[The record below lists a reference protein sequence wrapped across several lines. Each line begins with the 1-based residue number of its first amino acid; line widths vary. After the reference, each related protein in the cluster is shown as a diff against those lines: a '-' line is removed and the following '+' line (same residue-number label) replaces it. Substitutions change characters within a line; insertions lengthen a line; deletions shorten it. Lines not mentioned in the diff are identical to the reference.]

1 MNEIRRVLKVASWR
15 LVLIDFFRTLAV
27 TASAAVGALI
37 IALFAE
43 RTFGLA
49 ISWPNDWIA
58 LGAILL
64 GVAALAALGWSLFR
78 RHKGVRLAAEV
89 DERANLKESL
99 STALCVARSDDPWS
113 RNVLETA
120 RDKAMKVDVKKAIP
134 ITAPRL
140 WPLPF
145 SMALALVVLWFAV
158 PHWDVL
164 GLFRKRVAEQQR
176 KDEIRTVQNEVKADT
191 DKLADLMKQAKVEIK
206 DENAEAQPTDQNNP
220 TPKDP
225 DEIRRAAVKKLTSLS
240 EKLADMRQGDKAK
253 QLEALK
259 NQMKQL
265 KQPGPGP
272 LDKMTQS
279 LQRGDFKKAQ
289 DDLQEL
295 SKQLASDSMSK
306 EDKEKAADQLKKL
319 SEQLDKLSKDRQDL
333 EKQLEK
339 AGLNKAQAAQ
349 AARDP
354 EALKKA
360 MEAMKNLSEEQKQ
373 QLQKMAENQN
383 AACKQCNGMAE
394 AMSKMAKGT
403 SKSGMSQEGQQG
415 MEGLEGQLSELEMS
429 EQDLKNLDA
438 AMSECRGQLAKMA
451 GQCNGGNCNGDGKGK
466 EYAASDQQSPWKA
479 GETAGKFGKGSG
491 GPGQSGGG
499 TSPQGAD
506 APVTTEK
513 TVAQSKQG
521 NGPIIGSKLV
531 YGDQVKGESQA
542 EFQAAVESSAKA
554 ASEALE
560 GMQVRR
566 ELQDS
571 VKHYFGR
578 LQARAQGKP

>member
-1 MNEIRRVLKVASWR
+1 MNEIRRILKLASWR

-27 TASAAVGALI
+27 TASAAVGALMV
-37 IALFAE
+37 ALFAE
-43 RTFGLA
+43 RIFGLE
-49 ISWPNDWIA
+49 IGWPRDWVRLGALLLGIA
-58 LGAILL
+58 LVVAGAWS
-64 GVAALAALGWSLFR
+64 VAR
-78 RHKGVRLAAEV
+78 RRRGIRLAAEV
-89 DERANLKESL
+89 DERADLKESL
-99 STALCVARSDDPWS
+99 STALCVAASDNPWS

-120 RDKAMKVDVKKAIP
+120 RERASRADVRKAIP

-140 WPLPF
+140 WPAPF
-145 SMALALVVLWFAV
+145 AMALALVTLWFAV

-164 GLFRKRVAEQQR
+164 GLFHKRVAER
-176 KDEIRTVQNEVKADT
+176 ELRNELRTVQNEVKADS
-191 DKLADLMKQAKVEIK
+191 DKLAELMKKAKVEIT
-206 DENAEAQPTDQNNP
+206 DEDAQARPADQNNP
-220 TPKDP
+220 AVKDP
-225 DEIRRAAVKKLTSLS
+225 DEIRRAAVKKLTSLN
-240 EKLADMRQGDKAK
+240 ERLADLRQGDKAK
-253 QLEALK
+253 QLEAMK

-289 DDLQEL
+289 DELQEL
-295 SKQLASDSMSK
+295 ARQLASDSMSK
-306 EDKEKAADQLKKL
+306 DDKEKAAHQLKKL
-319 SEQLDKLSKDRQDL
+319 AEQLDNLAKDRQDL
-333 EKQLEK
+333 ERQLER
-339 AGLNKAQAAQ
+339 AGMSKEQAAQ

-360 MEAMKNLSEEQKQ
+360 MEGMKNLTEEQKE
-373 QLQKMAENQN
+373 QLQKMAQAQN
-383 AACKQCNGMAE
+383 AAAKQCDGMAQ
-394 AMSKMAKGT
+394 AMSKMAQGT
-403 SKSGMSQEGQQG
+403 SKSGMDQEG
-415 MEGLEGQLSELEMS
+415 MEGMDGLSGQLSELEMS
-429 EQDLKNLDA
+429 EQDLKSLDA
-438 AMSECRGQLAKMA
+438 AMSEARGQLAKMA
-451 GQCNGGNCNGDGKGK
+451 GQCMGGSPGGNSTKFS
-466 EYAASDQQSPWKA
+466 ASEQQSPWKA
-479 GETAGKFGKGSG
+479 GESAGKFGTGSG

-531 YGDQVKGESQA
+531 YGDQVKGQSQA

-554 ASEALE
+554 ATEAVE

-578 LQARAQGKP
+578 LQERAKAKK

>member
-1 MNEIRRVLKVASWR
+1 
-15 LVLIDFFRTLAV
+15 
-27 TASAAVGALI
+27 
-37 IALFAE
+37 
-43 RTFGLA
+43 
-49 ISWPNDWIA
+49 
-58 LGAILL
+58 
-64 GVAALAALGWSLFR
+64 
-78 RHKGVRLAAEV
+78 VRLAAEV

-120 RDKAMKVDVKKAIP
+120 RDKATKVDVRKAIP

-145 SMALALVVLWFAV
+145 AMALVLLILTYTV

-164 GLFRKRVAEQQR
+164 GLFKKRVAEQER

-191 DKLADLMKQAKVEIK
+191 DKLAELMKQAKVEIK
-206 DENAEAQPTDQNNP
+206 DEDAAAQPTDQNNP

-225 DEIRRAAVKKLTSLS
+225 DEIRRAAVKKLTSLN
-240 EKLADMRQGDKAK
+240 EKLADMRQGEKAK

-295 SKQLASDSMSK
+295 AKQLASDQMSK
-306 EDKEKAADQLKKL
+306 EDKERAAEQMKKL
-319 SEQLDKLSKDRQDL
+319 AEQLDKLAKDRQEL

-339 AGLNKAQAAQ
+339 TGMSKEQAAQ

-360 MEAMKNLSEEQKQ
+360 MEGMKNLSEEQKQ
-373 QLQKMAENQN
+373 QLQKMAESQN
-383 AACKQCNGMAE
+383 AACKQCDGMAQS
-394 AMSKMAKGT
+394 MSKMAKGT
-403 SKSGMSQEGQQG
+403 GKTGMDQQG
-415 MEGLEGQLSELEMS
+415 MEGMEGMEGQLSELEMT

-451 GQCNGGNCNGDGKGK
+451 GQCSGSCSGDGKGLK
-466 EYAASDQQSPWKA
+466 MAQSDNQSPWKA
-479 GETAGKFGKGSG
+479 GESAGKFGKGSG

-506 APVTTEK
+506 APVQIDK

-531 YGDQVKGESQA
+531 YGDQVRGESRA
-542 EFQAAVESSAKA
+542 EFQSAVESSAKA
-554 ASEALE
+554 ATEALE

-578 LQARAQGKP
+578 LQARAQGKN

>member
-1 MNEIRRVLKVASWR
+1 MNEIRRVLKLASWR
-15 LVLIDFFRTLAV
+15 LILIDFFRTLAV

-37 IALFAE
+37 VALFAE
-43 RTFGLA
+43 RIFGLA
-49 ISWPNDWIA
+49 ITWPRDWVR

-64 GVAALAALGWSLFR
+64 GTAVAAAFAWSMVR
-78 RHKGVRLAAEV
+78 RHTGVRLAAEV

-99 STALCVARSDDPWS
+99 STALCVASSDDPWS

-120 RDKAMKVDVKKAIP
+120 REKAVKVDVKKAIP

-140 WPLPF
+140 WPVPF
-145 SMALALVVLWFAV
+145 AMALALVTLWFAV
-158 PHWDVL
+158 PHWDVF
-164 GLFRKRVAEQQR
+164 GLFHKRVAEQEA
-176 KDEIRTVQNEVKADT
+176 KDQVRTVQNEIKADT

-206 DENAEAQPTDQNNP
+206 DDEAAAQPTDQNNP

-225 DEIRRAAVKKLTSLS
+225 DEIRRAAVKKLTSMN

-289 DDLQEL
+289 DDLQEMA
-295 SKQLASDSMSK
+295 KQLASDSMSK
-306 EDKEKAADQLKKL
+306 EDKEKAGEQLKKL
-319 SEQLDKLSKDRQDL
+319 AEQLDKLSKDRQDL

-339 AGLNKAQAAQ
+339 AGMNKEQAAQ

-360 MEAMKNLSEEQKQ
+360 MEAMKNLSEEQKE
-373 QLQKMAENQN
+373 QLQKMAQSQN
-383 AACKQCNGMAE
+383 AACKQCNGMAQS
-394 AMSKMAKGT
+394 MSKMAKGT
-403 SKSGMSQEGQQG
+403 SKTGMNQEGQEG

-451 GQCNGGNCNGDGKGK
+451 GQCKGGGNCDGKGIK
-466 EYAASDQQSPWKA
+466 LAQSDQQSPWKA
-479 GETAGKFGKGSG
+479 GETAGKMGKGSG

-506 APVTTEK
+506 APVSTEK

-554 ASEALE
+554 ATEAVE

-578 LQARAQGKP
+578 LQDRAKGKQ